1 MSQKTPRMKPENKP
15 PSNSIVHH
23 TPDRTLEIIAPA
35 PAVCNTRPQSD
46 NPVFKP
52 EPPMLTRPL
61 GRSGLQVSVL
71 GLGTMTFGEQ
81 NTEAEAHAQLDRAL
95 AAGVNLID
103 TAEIY
108 PVPPCAE
115 THGQTERII
124 GTWLDRRRCRER
136 VVLATK
142 VAGPGA
148 WLPYLRGGHN
158 RLDRP
163 NIERAVDES
172 LQRLRTDVIDLYQLH
187 WPDRQTN
194 FFGKLGYKHDPDHSG
209 TPLAETLGVLYDL
222 VRAGKIRCVGLSN
235 ETPWG
240 LMRCLNLADQHRLPR
255 PVSIQNPY
263 NLLNRTFE
271 VGLSE
276 IALREDCGLLAYSP
290 LAFGVLSGKYLAGS
304 YPPGARLTL
313 FQRFQ
318 RYSNPQGQRA
328 TAAYVDLARHWG
340 LDPTQMALA
349 WVTSRPFVTS
359 TLLGATQMDQLE
371 RNLASITVP
380 LPAGLLEEIEGIHL
394 DQPNPCP

>member
-1 MSQKTPRMKPENKP
+1 ME
-15 PSNSIVHH
+15 
-23 TPDRTLEIIAPA
+23 
-35 PAVCNTRPQSD
+35 
-46 NPVFKP
+46 
-52 EPPMLTRPL
+52 TRPL
-61 GRSGLQVSVL
+61 GRTGLQVSVL

-95 AAGVNLID
+95 AAGINLVD

-108 PVPPCAE
+108 PVPPRAE
-115 THGQTERII
+115 THGRTEQFI
-124 GTWLDRRRCRER
+124 GSWLAKRRCRDR

-142 VAGPGA
+142 VAGPGE

-158 RLDRP
+158 RLDRA
-163 NIERAVDES
+163 NIEAALHES
-172 LQRLRTDVIDLYQLH
+172 LQRLHTDVIDLYQLH

-194 FFGKLGYKHDPDHSG
+194 FFGKLGYEHDPADQAV
-209 TPLAETLGVLYDL
+209 PLLETLGVLDDL
-222 VRAGKIRCVGLSN
+222 VRAGKIRYVGLSN

-240 LMRCLNLADQHRLPR
+240 LMRCLTLADHQGLPR

-290 LAFGVLSGKYLAGS
+290 LAFGVLSGKYLGGAR
-304 YPPGARLTL
+304 PPGARLTL

-318 RYSNPQGQRA
+318 RYSNPEGQRA
-328 TAAYVDLARHWG
+328 ASAYVDLARRWG
-340 LDPTQMALA
+340 LDPAQMALA
-349 WVTSRPFVTS
+349 WVANRPFVTS
-359 TLLGATQMDQLE
+359 TLLGATRLDQLE
-371 RNLASITVP
+371 SDLSSIQLR
-380 LPAGLLEEIEGIHL
+380 LPVGLLAEIEAIHR